1 MLRNRLK
8 TKEGTSSR
16 ERVLVSIAVWGC
28 RAAGDICFNLPSLE
42 SRERMALAYEFA
54 RYLKVRGAWGASW
67 SPDGRR
73 LTFLTE
79 ITGVPQVWEV
89 EAGGPSW
96 PEQLTF
102 YEERVSGAEYSP
114 VDNRLLFGMDAGGN
128 ERTQLFLLE
137 RGEVTDLT
145 RAPGAIHYSGGFSPD
160 GGRVAYTATR
170 RNGTDF
176 DVFVQDLD
184 GEPEMVWEVSGY
196 HTVSDWAPDGSA
208 LIVSRHHSNLNN
220 DLYWLDLETGEAT
233 LLTPHE
239 GDARFSGARVAPDG
253 RLYLA
258 TDRDGDFMRL
268 ARLDPS
274 TLDVTYLTP
283 DDWDV
288 EGVELSRD
296 GRYLLASRN
305 VEGYSD
311 LMLFSGEGK
320 RMPDVAVPEG
330 IVGGFEFSPDSRR
343 LAFTLVGPT
352 RNPDVWVLDLPDGE
366 PRQVT
371 RSSTAGIPRS
381 TFQRPSLVR
390 YPSFDGLEIPALLYE
405 PGGAGGNAPVVVNV
419 HGGPESQSRPGFA
432 PVTQYLLQRGYAVFF
447 PNVRGSTGYGKAYT
461 HLDDVELRMDSVRD
475 LAHAAEWLRERG
487 HERVAVMGG
496 SYGGFMVLAAL
507 TEYPEL
513 WSAGVDIV
521 GIANLVTFL
530 ENTGSYRRGL
540 REPEYGSLEKDRAFL
555 ESISPIHKAGNIT
568 APLMVIHGKNDPR
581 VPVGEAEQIVERV
594 RENGGTVEYLLYEDE
609 GHGLAKLKNR
619 LDAYPKIADFLEEH
633 LGTRG

>member
-1 MLRNRLK
+1 
-8 TKEGTSSR
+8 
-16 ERVLVSIAVWGC
+16 
-28 RAAGDICFNLPSLE
+28 
-42 SRERMALAYEFA
+42 MAHEFS
-54 RYLKVRGAWGASW
+54 RYLKIRGAWGASW
-67 SPDGRR
+67 SPDGGR
-73 LTFLTE
+73 LSFLTE

-89 EAGGPSW
+89 SAGGPSW

-114 VDNRLLFGMDAGGN
+114 TEGRLLFGMDVGGN
-128 ERTQLFLLE
+128 ERTQLFVLE
-137 RGEVTDLT
+137 GGEVTDLT
-145 RAPGAIHYSGGFSPD
+145 RAPDAIHYSGGFSPD
-160 GGRVAYTATR
+160 GSRVAYTATR

-176 DVFVQDLD
+176 DVFVQRLG
-184 GEPEMVWEVSGY
+184 GEPETVWEVAGY
-196 HTVSDWAPDGSA
+196 HTVSGWAPDGSF
-208 LIVSRHHSNLNN
+208 LVVSRHHSNLNN
-220 DLYWLDLETGEAT
+220 DLYRLDLESGEAA

-239 GDARFSGARVAPDG
+239 GDARFSGARVVPGGGSA
-253 RLYLA
+253 YLA

-268 ARLDPS
+268 ARLDLS
-274 TLDVTYLTP
+274 TLELTYLTP

-311 LMLFSGEGK
+311 LVLFSGGGR
-320 RMPDVAVPEG
+320 RMPDVRLPEC

-352 RNPDVWVLDLPDGE
+352 RNPDVWTLDLPDGE

-371 RSSTAGIPRS
+371 RSTTAGIPRS
-381 TFQRPSLVR
+381 SFRRPRLVR
-390 YPSFDGLEIPALLYE
+390 YPSFDGREIPALYYE
-405 PGGAGGNAPVVVNV
+405 PEGAGTDAPVIVNV
-419 HGGPESQSRPGFA
+419 HGGPESQSRPTFA
-432 PVTQYLLQRGYAVFF
+432 PVTQYLLGRGYAVFL

-461 HLDDVELRMDSVRD
+461 HLDDVQLRMDSVAD
-475 LAHAAEWLRERG
+475 LARAAGWLSEEG

-540 REPEYGSLEKDRAFL
+540 REPEYGSLRDDRGFL
-555 ESISPIHKAGNIT
+555 ESISPIHKAGEIR

-594 RENGGTVEYLLYEDE
+594 RENGGQVEYLLYEDE
-609 GHGLAKLKNR
+609 GHGLAKLANR
-619 LDAYPKIADFLEEH
+619 LDAYPRIAAFLDQH
-633 LGTRG
+633 LAAREDGTTVA

>member
-1 MLRNRLK
+1 
-8 TKEGTSSR
+8 
-16 ERVLVSIAVWGC
+16 
-28 RAAGDICFNLPSLE
+28 LP
-42 SRERMALAYEFA
+42 YDFA
-54 RYLKVRGAWGASW
+54 RYLKIRGAWGASW
-67 SPDGRR
+67 SPDGDR
-73 LTFLTE
+73 LAFLTE

-89 EAGGPSW
+89 SSEAHGPSW

-102 YEERVSGAEYSP
+102 YEERVSSAEYSP
-114 VDNRLLFGMDAGGN
+114 IQNRLLFGMDSGGN

-137 RGEVTDLT
+137 GGEVTDLT
-145 RAPGAIHYSGGFSPD
+145 RAPDAIHYSGGFSPD
-160 GGRVAYTATR
+160 GERVAYTATR

-176 DVFVQDLD
+176 DVFAQELD
-184 GEPEMVWEVSGY
+184 GEPETVWEVPGY

-220 DLYWLDLETGEAT
+220 DLYRLNLVNGEAT

-239 GDARFSGARVAPDG
+239 GDARFSGARVTPDG
-253 RLYLA
+253 RSVYLA

-268 ARLDPS
+268 ARLDLS
-274 TLDVTYLTP
+274 TLELTYLTP

-288 EGVELSRD
+288 EEVELSGG
-296 GRYLLASRN
+296 GRSLLASRN
-305 VEGYSD
+305 VEGYSN
-311 LMLFSGEGK
+311 LVLFSGEGR
-320 RMPDVAVPEG
+320 RMPDVRVPEG
-330 IVGGFEFSPDSRR
+330 VVGGFEFDPASGR

-352 RNPDVWVLDLPDGE
+352 RNPDVWVLDLPEGE
-366 PRQVT
+366 PRPVT

-381 TFQRPSLVR
+381 SFRQPRPLR
-390 YPSFDGLEIPALLYE
+390 YPSFDGREIPALLYE
-405 PGGAGGNAPVVVNV
+405 PEGENAPVIVNV
-419 HGGPESQSRPGFA
+419 HGGPESQSRPTFA
-432 PVTQYLLQRGYAVFF
+432 PVTQYLLHRGYAVLF
-447 PNVRGSTGYGKAYT
+447 PNVRGSTGYGKAFT

-475 LAHAAEWLRERG
+475 LAHAAHWLRGRG
-487 HERVAVMGG
+487 HKRVAIMGG

-540 REPEYGSLEKDRAFL
+540 REPEYGSLERDRQFL
-555 ESISPIHKAGNIT
+555 ESISPIHKAGNIR

-594 RENGGTVEYLLYEDE
+594 RKNGGAVEYLLYEDE
-609 GHGLAKLKNR
+609 GHGLAKLANR
-619 LDAYPKIADFLEEH
+619 LDAYPKIAAFLDEH
-633 LGTRG
+633 LAD

>member
-1 MLRNRLK
+1 M
-8 TKEGTSSR
+8 
-16 ERVLVSIAVWGC
+16 
-28 RAAGDICFNLPSLE
+28 P
-42 SRERMALAYEFA
+42 YEFA
-54 RYLKVRGAWGASW
+54 RYLKIRNAWGASW
-67 SPDGRR
+67 SPDTRR
-73 LTFLTE
+73 VSFLTE

-89 EAGGPSW
+89 SAEGPSW

-114 VDNRLLFGMDAGGN
+114 TQSRLLFGMDAGGN

-137 RGEVTDLT
+137 DGEAKDLT
-145 RAPGAIHYSGGFSPD
+145 RAPEAIHYSGGFSPD
-160 GGRVAYTATR
+160 GTRIAYTATR

-176 DVFVQDLD
+176 DVFVQELD
-184 GEPEMVWEVSGY
+184 GKPEMIWEVSGY
-196 HTVSDWAPDGSA
+196 HTVSDWSSDGSF
-208 LIVSRHHSNLNN
+208 LLVSRHRSNLDN
-220 DLYWLDLETGEAT
+220 DLYRLTLATGEAT

-239 GDARFSGARVAPDG
+239 GEARFYGACVTPGG
-253 RLYLA
+253 RSAYLA

-268 ARLDPS
+268 ARLDLS
-274 TLDVTYLTP
+274 TLELTYLTP

-288 EGVELSRD
+288 ESVDLSRD

-311 LMLFSGEGK
+311 LMLFSGEGR
-320 RMPDVAVPEG
+320 RMPDPDVPDG

-343 LAFTLVGPT
+343 LVFTLVGPT
-352 RNPDVWVLDLPDGE
+352 RNADVWVLDLPDGDA
-366 PRQVT
+366 RRIT
-371 RSSTAGIPRS
+371 RSSTAGIPGS
-381 TFQRPSLVR
+381 TFLRPGLVR
-390 YPSFDGLEIPALLYE
+390 YPTFDGREIPALFYE
-405 PGGAGGNAPVVVNV
+405 PDEDDAPVVVNV
-419 HGGPESQSRPGFA
+419 HGGPESQSRPAFA
-432 PVTQYLLQRGYAVFF
+432 PVTQYLLHRGYAVFF

-461 HLDDVELRMDSVRD
+461 HLDDVGLRMDSVRD
-475 LAHAAEWLRERG
+475 LAHAAFWLRERG
-487 HERVAVMGG
+487 HKRVAVMGG

-530 ENTGSYRRGL
+530 ENTGSYRRAL
-540 REPEYGSLEKDRAFL
+540 RESEYGSLERDRGLL
-555 ESISPIHKAGNIT
+555 ESISPIHKAENIE

-594 RENGGTVEYLLYEDE
+594 RESGGIVEYLLYEDE

-619 LDAYPKIADFLEEH
+619 LDAYPKIAAFLDEQ
-633 LGTRG
+633 LSI

>member
-1 MLRNRLK
+1 M
-8 TKEGTSSR
+8 
-16 ERVLVSIAVWGC
+16 
-28 RAAGDICFNLPSLE
+28 P
-42 SRERMALAYEFA
+42 YEFA
-54 RYLKVRGAWGASW
+54 RYLKIRGAWEASW
-67 SPDGRR
+67 SSDGRR
-73 LTFLTE
+73 LAFLTE
-79 ITGVPQVWEV
+79 ITGVPQAWEV
-89 EAGGPSW
+89 SGGADGPSW

-114 VDNRLLFGMDAGGN
+114 TDDRLLFGMDAGGN

-137 RGEVTDLT
+137 NGDVTGLT
-145 RAPGAIHYSGGFSPD
+145 RAPDAIHYSGGFSPD

-176 DVFVQDLD
+176 DVFVHDLE

-196 HTVSDWAPDGSA
+196 HTVSDWGPDGSS
-208 LIVSRHHSNLNN
+208 LVVSRHHSNLNN
-220 DLYWLDLETGEAT
+220 DLYRLDLPSGEAT

-239 GDARFSGARVAPDG
+239 GDARFQGARVTPEGGSA
-253 RLYLA
+253 YLA
-258 TDRDGDFMRL
+258 SDRDGDFMRL
-268 ARLDPS
+268 ARLDLS
-274 TLDVTYLTP
+274 TRDLTYLTP

-288 EGVELSRD
+288 EGVDLSED
-296 GRYLLASRN
+296 GRYLLVSRN

-311 LMLFSGEGK
+311 LVLFSGEGR
-320 RMPDVAVPEG
+320 RMPDLLVPEG
-330 IVGGFEFSPDSRR
+330 IVGGFAFSPDSRR

-352 RNPDVWVLDLPDGE
+352 RNPDVWVLELPDGE
-366 PRQVT
+366 PRRVT

-381 TFQRPSLVR
+381 TFRRPSLVR
-390 YPSFDGLEIPALLYE
+390 YPSFDGREVPALFYE
-405 PGGAGGNAPVVVNV
+405 PGGAGANAPVVVNV
-419 HGGPESQSRPGFA
+419 HGGPESQSRPTFA
-432 PVTQYLLQRGYAVFF
+432 PITQYFLDRGYAVFF

-461 HLDDVELRMDSVRD
+461 HLDDVELRMDSVKD
-475 LAHAAEWLRERG
+475 LAHAAEWLRGRG

-530 ENTGSYRRGL
+530 ENTGSYRRAL
-540 REPEYGSLEKDRAFL
+540 REPEYGSLSRDREFL
-555 ESISPIHKAGNIT
+555 ESISPIHKAGNIRK
-568 APLMVIHGKNDPR
+568 PLMVIHGKNDPR

-594 RENGGTVEYLLYEDE
+594 RENGGRVEYLLYEDE

-619 LDAYPKIADFLEEH
+619 LDAYPKIAAFLDEH
-633 LGTRG
+633 LLEKA